1 GRGQEGARSTADC
14 TRAGSLSASISGSA
28 KLADV
33 LMHHVLKK
41 SIIRNADER
50 VLTRADL
57 YAAIDLATCLS
68 VPRARVDS
76 ILSSALSHIQGK
88 ARRDRR
94 LALALMAGDDL
105 PGRRNAG
112 LAASFG
118 ECIPEPL
125 AVIAAIG
132 EKCLPEASC

>member
-1 GRGQEGARSTADC
+1 MTIGRVCTSLASLMGASPGLGPLLIAIPPLALGRAPRKLSLRS
-14 TRAGSLSASISGSA
+14 R
-28 KLADV
+28 
-33 LMHHVLKK
+33 
-41 SIIRNADER
+41 
-50 VLTRADL
+50 
-57 YAAIDLATCLS
+57 
-68 VPRARVDS
+68 
-76 ILSSALSHIQGK
+76 GK